1 MTETAATGWRQV
13 GVVTL
18 VVIGCV
24 TAVAGTLTVIA
35 GAFVMS
41 FDAIRAVGVA
51 SGMARDTAWMLPV
64 SVDGAM
70 AVATVVAILL
80 DRAGR
85 STVYPWLVVAA
96 GVAMSV
102 ACNAAHA
109 QPVVG
114 DAAPAPLELDPLVAR
129 AVSTIPALT
138 LALSVHLLMTLALA
152 VLSPVS
158 GDNLPVSPETG
169 DTEPA
174 VSGTAPP
181 ATPVTDSPQRE
192 VVTVPAAA
200 APVSV
205 APASSAPATSPRH
218 LRPSSPDMTAARD
231 TRSRGIEMAA
241 AGVGAE
247 QISEALGVSPRTAYR
262 YVSAARQ
269 NAS

>member
-1 MTETAATGWRQV
+1 MTETAVTGWRRI

-41 FDAIRAVGVA
+41 FDAIRAVGIA

-80 DRAGR
+80 HLAGR
-85 STVYPWLVVAA
+85 PTVYPWFVVAA

-109 QPVVG
+109 QPVIG
-114 DAAPAPLELDPLVAR
+114 DAVPAPLELDPLVAR

-152 VLSPVS
+152 VLSPTV
-158 GDNLPVSPETG
+158 GDKLPLSPVTG
-169 DTEPA
+169 DSTPA
-174 VSGTAPP
+174 VTDAVTP
-181 ATPVTDSPQRE
+181 ATPVTDTPDYE
-192 VVTVPAAA
+192 VVTVPAE
-200 APVSV
+200 VSV
-205 APASSAPATSPRH
+205 TPDSAPTRSPRH
-218 LRPSSPDMTAARD
+218 LRDSSPDMTAARD
-231 TRSRGIEMAA
+231 TRARGIEMAA
-241 AGVGAE
+241 AGAGAE
-247 QISEALGVSPRTAYR
+247 AISEALGVSPRTAYR

-269 NAS
+269 NVS

>member
-41 FDAIRAVGVA
+41 FDAIQAVGVA

-152 VLSPVS
+152 VLSPGGGDSGVVS
-158 GDNLPVSPETG
+158 PVTGDN
-169 DTEPA
+169 EPA
-174 VSGTAPP
+174 VSDTAPP
-181 ATPVTDSPQRE
+181 ATPVTDSPMHE
-192 VVTVPAAA
+192 VVTVPAVIPAR
-200 APVSV
+200 PV
-205 APASSAPATSPRH
+205 SAPAVTPRPAAPRELTS
-218 LRPSSPDMTAARD
+218 ARD
-231 TRSRGIEMAA
+231 NKARGVAMAA
-241 AGVGAE
+241 AGAGAE

-262 YVSAARQ
+262 YVSEARQ
-269 NAS
+269 SERTA